1 MSYLRRERERYELLF
16 MTPCF
21 CLAWGKQFV
30 SSLAEAGIANQT
42 YELDFERRERDG
54 LTHQQPFHW
63 VRLWEEYSGWKYLY
77 LQLDCTLTEIAVQLQ
92 DDLNQLLLF
101 LSARLIQPHTLYP
114 IPCANPSP
122 GPARAIQGPSPVR
135 TLSFWPLWER
145 FLSFPQ
151 LPLRKRSLFF
161 FLSPSLCFLNV
172 CERDKRALTRVYCV
186 VSCARYSLNKVTR
199 SYFDS
204 LSTATTPL
212 SLIELNCLAPTI
224 IEIIRHSNINDNN
237 SNSSLESSR
246 VSFCFMALS
255 CKFGFIVTL
264 WHQIHPFQD
273 CLCSKLDK
281 VLHACLSRQA
291 SGWSGYW

>member
-172 CERDKRALTRVYCV
+172 CERDKGFDQGLLCCIVCPLFTKQSYTFLFRFSLYSHDPSVSDWAELSCSDDHWNYPALEYQRQQQQLFL
-186 VSCARYSLNKVTR
+186 R
-199 SYFDS
+199 
-204 LSTATTPL
+204 
-212 SLIELNCLAPTI
+212 IE
-224 IEIIRHSNINDNN
+224 
-237 SNSSLESSR
+237 SSL
-246 VSFCFMALS
+246 FLLY
-255 CKFGFIVTL
+255 GFIM
-264 WHQIHPFQD
+264 
-273 CLCSKLDK
+273 
-281 VLHACLSRQA
+281 
-291 SGWSGYW
+291 